1 MNLMRI
7 GLAAMMT
14 AVLSMGIACAQEPV
28 DPQPAKP
35 LTYVHPSYHKVTPD
49 VAKKMMEEGVVL
61 IDVREPDEFA
71 EGHVK
76 GAVNVPMSVLKPGMK
91 LKAVPNL
98 NDKVLVQCKSG
109 VRAENASKILIETG
123 YKNVYNAYGTQ
134 FAIFK
139 TSDRSADA
147 KTRFAGRFC
156 FGAQLWLHRH
166 RMGNFDVVEHVLI
179 AIGRAGLVNRHGK
192 LYRCTASPLNLRQ
205 VQHTS
210 APVKRTFEKNCVSTS
225 GNRLALFIGSVPGVT
240 QSSV

>member
-7 GLAAMMT
+7 GLTAMMT

-91 LKAVPNL
+91 LKAVPNFE
-98 NDKVLVQCKSG
+98 DKVLVQCKSG

-123 YKNVYNAYGTQ
+123 YKNVYNAYGTSQ
-134 FAIFK
+134 
-139 TSDRSADA
+139 
-147 KTRFAGRFC
+147 
-156 FGAQLWLHRH
+156 W
-166 RMGNFDVVEHVLI
+166 EY
-179 AIGRAGLVNRHGK
+179 GLVK
-192 LYRCTASPLNLRQ
+192 
-205 VQHTS
+205 
-210 APVKRTFEKNCVSTS
+210 
-225 GNRLALFIGSVPGVT
+225 
-240 QSSV
+240 

>member
-7 GLAAMMT
+7 GLTAMMT

-98 NDKVLVQCKSG
+98 NDKVLVQCKSS

-123 YKNVYNAYGTQ
+123 YKNVYNAYGTSQ
-134 FAIFK
+134 WK
-139 TSDRSADA
+139 Y
-147 KTRFAGRFC
+147 
-156 FGAQLWLHRH
+156 
-166 RMGNFDVVEHVLI
+166 
-179 AIGRAGLVNRHGK
+179 GLVK
-192 LYRCTASPLNLRQ
+192 
-205 VQHTS
+205 
-210 APVKRTFEKNCVSTS
+210 
-225 GNRLALFIGSVPGVT
+225 
-240 QSSV
+240 

>member
-1 MNLMRI
+1 MHLMRI
-7 GLAAMMT
+7 GLTAMMT

-76 GAVNVPMSVLKPGMK
+76 GAVNVPMSVLKPGNNPFKLSLKPGMK
-91 LKAVPNL
+91 LNAVPNL

-123 YKNVYNAYGTQ
+123 YKNVYNAYGTSQ
-134 FAIFK
+134 WK
-139 TSDRSADA
+139 Y
-147 KTRFAGRFC
+147 
-156 FGAQLWLHRH
+156 
-166 RMGNFDVVEHVLI
+166 
-179 AIGRAGLVNRHGK
+179 GLVK
-192 LYRCTASPLNLRQ
+192 
-205 VQHTS
+205 
-210 APVKRTFEKNCVSTS
+210 
-225 GNRLALFIGSVPGVT
+225 
-240 QSSV
+240 